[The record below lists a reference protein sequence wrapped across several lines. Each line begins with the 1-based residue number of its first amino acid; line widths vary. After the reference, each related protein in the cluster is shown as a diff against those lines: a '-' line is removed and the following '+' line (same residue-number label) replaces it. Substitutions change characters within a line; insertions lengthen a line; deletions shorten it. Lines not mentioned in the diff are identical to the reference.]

1 MINVI
6 VSYQVKP
13 EFVEENKQNIQKFL
27 NDFKNLDNSKF
38 IYTVYLKDDGVTFTH
53 SSNYADEKIQQVV
66 LHVPSFLEFQ
76 KKRDE
81 SGLNNSHK
89 VELLEYIGSSKEVL

>member
-6 VSYQVKP
+6 VSYQVYP
-13 EFVEENKQNIQKFL
+13 TFVEENKQNIQKFL
-27 NDFKNLDNSKF
+27 NDFKNLDNTQF
-38 IYTVYLKDDGVTFTH
+38 TYAVYLKDDGITFTH
-53 SSNYADEKIQQVV
+53 ASNYANEKIQREV

-89 VELLEYIGSSKEVL
+89 VELLEYIGSSKEIL